1 MINIKSAREIL
12 LLRPSSINCFLEH
25 GVEKDSEVACGL
37 HMRKEENGSMSS
49 NSLTH
54 RCQFP
59 SSHPL
64 SSEVTSCIPH
74 SSRGNS
80 TEHFPT
86 FFLVCYEPLVRLYK
100 ESLCIVLKHYL

>member
-74 SSRGNS
+74 SSEATPQNIFQPSSWCAMNLWLG
-80 TEHFPT
+80 
-86 FFLVCYEPLVRLYK
+86 
-100 ESLCIVLKHYL
+100 CIKNHYVLF